1 MNKTAFIQTAA
12 IQFLSHPVVLEAHE
26 KKRMDLAIR
35 MSEALWTKLS
45 ERGYGAPKR
54 STKEEPQGYYGE
66 LPESSR
72 IAFDKLW
79 KASGK
84 VGNMNKAAQSWNVIE
99 NNTKLLDQMLYAM
112 KVYVEKCHKTST
124 SQQHLVTWL
133 NQSGWEGFEPP
144 KATESAVN
152 QDRQEIA
159 GLEKM
164 IDMAKDEESKAAL
177 RAQVITLIEGMKI

>member
-84 VGNMNKAAQSWNVIE
+84 LGGRDNAAKQWG
-99 NNTKLLDQMLYAM
+99 KLLNPPIDQMLYAM
-112 KVYVEKCHKTST
+112 KVYRDGLGDTAQANLST
-124 SQQHLVTWL
+124 WIFQKR
-133 NQSGWEGFEPP
+133 WEGFEPP

-152 QDRQEIA
+152 KDKQEIA